1 MIRQAIRSLIV
12 TLGMALC
19 GFLFVPT
26 IEAQRNSSTPGPLPS
41 IEDTTEGLERMDG
54 MLPLYWDAD
63 HGRLW
68 MEIPELDK
76 EMVHFVGYGAGLGSN
91 DLGLDRGAL
100 RGSRIV
106 KFERVGRKVMMV
118 QPNYRFR
125 ASSDNPD
132 EVRAVR
138 DAFARS
144 VLWGFTAEAET
155 AGRVLVDMT
164 GFLLRD
170 PINAGGRMSPGQ
182 YRLDN
187 SRSSVYLEF
196 TDAFPTNTEMEVELT
211 FVQQSGGGGFG
222 RSGGG
227 SGFEGVNRV
236 AASGEAATIRIHHSF
251 VETPPVTANPDWL
264 IVFYGNLDN
273 LFKIIIKLVFRPY
286 IAGVDSIFV

>member
-211 FVQQSGGGGFG
+211 FVQQSGGGGGFG
-222 RSGGG
+222 Q
-227 SGFEGVNRV
+227 
-236 AASGEAATIRIHHSF
+236 T
-251 VETPPVTANPDWL
+251 
-264 IVFYGNLDN
+264 
-273 LFKIIIKLVFRPY
+273 
-286 IAGVDSIFV
+286 